1 MKSIIDLWN
10 EHLLPIKD
18 AVYFADGTAFSI
30 KITSYPKPSFE
41 KGNDFLFSNF
51 FKNNSDEITDVDL
64 FKKKSLS
71 NKGWLCFGE
80 GSYGSEGFIAC
91 LNSDNKLRWV
101 LYSEDSNPFIEMK
114 EIEEF
119 VYVKSSS
126 SVCLKIKTN
135 NPREIELCDIKI

>member
-1 MKSIIDLWN
+1 MKSIVDLWD

-30 KITSYPKPSFE
+30 DITSYPVPSFE
-41 KGNDFLFSNF
+41 KGNDFYFSDF

-71 NKGWLCFGE
+71 DKGWLCFGE
-80 GSYGSEGFIAC
+80 GSYGSEGFIAY
-91 LNSDNKLRWV
+91 LNSDETLEWV
-101 LYSEDSNPFIEMK
+101 LYSEDSNPFVEMK
-114 EIEEF
+114 EVEGF

-126 SVCLKIKTN
+126 NICLKIKIN
-135 NPREIELCDIKI
+135 DPRQIELCDAEI